1 MEDEFIF
8 LEYVEN
14 VIKLKTDVSFLTY
27 CFPAFGINSFP
38 LLVLLIYSN
47 IT

>member
-1 MEDEFIF
+1 MEDGFIF
-8 LEYVEN
+8 LEN

-27 CFPAFGINSFP
+27 CFPALGINSLL

-47 IT
+47 IA